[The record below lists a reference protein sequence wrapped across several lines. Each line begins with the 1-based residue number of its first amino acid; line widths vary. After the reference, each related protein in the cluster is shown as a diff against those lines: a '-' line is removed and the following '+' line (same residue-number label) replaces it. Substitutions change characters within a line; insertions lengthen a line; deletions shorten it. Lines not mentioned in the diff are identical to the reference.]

1 MSSPR
6 EGRWIPGGSWLLLAC
21 FALPASCGGGAAPFV
36 PAAGP
41 SELPADLVYER
52 EVDGNQDLY
61 VLPASGGPEYRL
73 TTHPATDGL
82 PRWSPDG
89 RAVLFASERDGHWQL
104 YEVAADGGPVR
115 RVRANAFREL
125 QADVSPDGR
134 WLAFLSNAGG
144 HEALWT
150 MDRVTGQETALV
162 RHGWRSVLGNP
173 HWSPDGGRIVFSSN
187 WRIGHQ
193 IYVVDHATGV
203 ETRVSGLT
211 GGGCEPRFSR
221 DGRRVVYVSRGH
233 RRPTSRLLEHDL
245 ASGKEKVLVD
255 WPALNYS
262 PVYSPD
268 GSELAFSSNISGE
281 WAVYRQR
288 LSDGKLWRV
297 TAGTSPARYPDYR
310 PRMPE

>member
-1 MSSPR
+1 M
-6 EGRWIPGGSWLLLAC
+6 GSWLLGASLA
-21 FALPASCGGGAAPFV
+21 FLAGCGGSGSAPLL
-36 PAAGP
+36 PAAGQ
-41 SELPADLVYER
+41 SGLPADLVYER

-61 VLPASGGPEYRL
+61 VQPASGGAEYRL
-73 TTHPATDGL
+73 TTDPTIDGL

-104 YEVAADGGPVR
+104 YEVAAAGGSAR
-115 RVRANAFREL
+115 RVRANAYREL
-125 QADVSPDGR
+125 QADISPDGR
-134 WLAFLSNAGG
+134 HLAFLSNAGG

-150 MDRVTGQETALV
+150 MDRVTGQQAPLV
-162 RHGWRSVLGNP
+162 RHGRRSVLGNP
-173 HWSPDGGRIVFSSN
+173 HWSPDGGRLVFSSN

-193 IYVVDHATGV
+193 IYVVDRATGV
-203 ETRVSGLT
+203 ETRLSGLT

-221 DGRRVVYVSRGH
+221 DGQRVVYVNRGH

-245 ASGKEKVLVD
+245 ASGQEKVLVD

-268 GSELAFSSNISGE
+268 GSEIAFSSNISGE

-288 LSDGKLWRV
+288 LADGALFRV
-297 TAGTSPARYPDYR
+297 TAGKGPARYPDYR
-310 PRMPE
+310 PRIPD